1 LEVFLLINKAERIRV
16 KASRVDPIKLIED
29 VQRLREYYISN
40 YRHGELYE
48 LILTLG
54 VNTGLRAG
62 DLLSLKVGDVRN
74 RTHIEIIEQKTK
86 KPRRI
91 FINKQVSNSVSNH
104 LKKYMFIEDNSHL
117 FYGQKGVTLDVRT
130 VHKLVKRGCRDL
142 KFEGNYGS
150 HTMRKTFAYHAYQYS
165 KNLPLIR
172 DLFNHSDTHVT
183 RIYVGNDIGNNEDNK
198 KDMIVCCEDEIYQNV
213 NL

>member
-1 LEVFLLINKAERIRV
+1 MIEQVERVRI
-16 KASRVDPIKLIED
+16 KASRVDPIKRIED
-29 VQRLREYYISN
+29 IQRLKEYYVSN

-54 VNTGLRAG
+54 INTGLRAG
-62 DLLSLKVGDVRN
+62 DLLSLKVGDIRN

-91 FINKQVSNSVSNH
+91 FINKQVERSVESY
-104 LKKYMFIEDNSHL
+104 LKRYMFIENHSYL

-130 VHKLVKRGCRDL
+130 VHKLVKRGCKEL
-142 KFEGNYGS
+142 KLDGNYGS

-165 KNLPLIR
+165 RNLPLIR

-183 RIYVGNDIGNNEDNK
+183 RIYVGNDIENTKDAS
-198 KDMIVCCEDEIYQNV
+198 KDMIICSEDEIYQNV

>member
-1 LEVFLLINKAERIRV
+1 LIEQVERVRI
-16 KASRVDPIKLIED
+16 KASRVDPIKRIED
-29 VQRLREYYISN
+29 IQRLKEYYVSN

-54 VNTGLRAG
+54 INTGLRAG
-62 DLLSLKVGDVRN
+62 DLLSLKVGDIRN

-91 FINKQVSNSVSNH
+91 FINKQVERSVESY
-104 LKKYMFIEDNSHL
+104 LKRYMFIENHSYL

-130 VHKLVKRGCRDL
+130 VHKLVKRGCKEL
-142 KFEGNYGS
+142 KLDGNYGS

-165 KNLPLIR
+165 RNLPLIR

-183 RIYVGNDIGNNEDNK
+183 RIYVGNDIENTKDAS
-198 KDMIVCCEDEIYQNV
+198 KDMIICSEDEIYQNV